1 MKKNMPHIVMI
12 VLCLFLTPLHAGT
25 DVKHPR
31 PQKWS
36 FMGMFGT
43 FDRAQ
48 LQRGFQVYKQVCS
61 SCHGLKLVYYRNLKD
76 LGYNAAEIKTI
87 ANDYTVRD
95 GPNDD
100 GEMFDR
106 PARPSDSFVSPYA
119 NEKAA
124 RAVNNGSYPLDL
136 SLITKARHFG
146 PHYLHSLLTGYREP
160 PTDVKLMDGMHYNP
174 YFPSG
179 QIAMAPPLIADAV
192 TYADGTPATVHNMAK
207 DVTAFLVWASDPNQ
221 EARKS
226 LGLKVLIYL
235 IFLAILFYI
244 SMKRIWRNLDED
256 DYFSPTASGR

>member
-1 MKKNMPHIVMI
+1 MHH
-12 VLCLFLTPLHAGT
+12 VLVIFLCSLFMVLNAGE
-25 DVKHPR
+25 DAKPPR

-61 SCHGLKLVYYRNLKD
+61 SCHGLKLVSYRNLSD
-76 LGYNAAEIKTI
+76 LGYTANEIKAI
-87 ANDYTVRD
+87 AQEYTVRD
-95 GPNDD
+95 GPNDE

-106 PARPSDSFVSPYA
+106 PGRSTDRFVSPFA

-124 RAVNNGSYPLDL
+124 RAGNNGSYPPDL
-136 SLITKARHFG
+136 SLITKARPYG
-146 PHYLHSLLTGYREP
+146 AHYLHSLLTGYREP
-160 PTDVKLMDGMHYNP
+160 PEGVKLMEGMHYNP
-174 YFPSG
+174 YFPG
-179 QIAMAPPLIADAV
+179 AQIAMAPPLIVDAI
-192 TYADGTPATVHNMAK
+192 TYADGTPATVHTMAK

-235 IFLAILFYI
+235 IFLAIMFYL
-244 SMKRIWRNLDED
+244 SMKRIWNKRDETA
-256 DYFSPTASGR
+256 YFSPTASGR